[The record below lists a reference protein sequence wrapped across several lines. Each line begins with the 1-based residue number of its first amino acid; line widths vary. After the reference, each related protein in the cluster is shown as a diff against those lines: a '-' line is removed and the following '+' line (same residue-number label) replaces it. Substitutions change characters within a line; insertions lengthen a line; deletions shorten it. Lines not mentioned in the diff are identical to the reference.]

1 MALRSEGS
9 GGASSSSSSEITTAG
24 SWPLSRTTCW
34 LRSSGSRVTASRT
47 ARRSASSRSRKCTP
61 AAT

>member
-24 SWPLSRTTCW
+24 SWPLSRTTCR
-34 LRSSGSRVTASRT
+34 LRSSGSRVMVSRT
-47 ARRSASSRSRKCTP
+47 ARRSAFSRSWKCAA